1 MFLNNTIQISRV
13 DIRAGNKNFPARAF
27 LKIHYVILNRWL
39 YSKGKKFWS
48 DKKLTSFEET
58 HALISKFIESDS
70 PCVVGRLG
78 GVEASLAIWAKKIPR
93 FPFHRPMPH
102 IFADTSNGADIAGI
116 RPRNKDS
123 YSAFADLI
131 WNALQ
136 NTDFQ
141 GVWSYGYEALC
152 LPHLKER
159 PLYDVEIIAPNASHS
174 NHWMHSL
181 KGKRILVIS
190 PFKKTIESQIPKL
203 GGIWPQMPWFSDTQF
218 EIIQFP
224 YLIQPGCPEAWWEVY
239 ERIGKIVSEGNYD
252 IALLGCGG
260 LGLPFA
266 SMAKNAG
273 RVAIHLG
280 GHLQLL
286 FGIYGKRHLD
296 QPWHRVSINENWVRP
311 ESTEVPECAPRV
323 EGGGYW

>member
-1 MFLNNTIQISRV
+1 MEIKTNKLSRL
-13 DIRAGNKNFPARAF
+13 DIPPSKGYSMSLF
-27 LKIHYVILNRWL
+27 LKIHNAILKRWMEAQR
-39 YSKGKKFWS
+39 KQFWK
-48 DKKLTSFEET
+48 DKNLTSFEET
-58 HALISKFIESDS
+58 HALISKFIRSGS
-70 PCVVGRLG
+70 PRAVGRLG
-78 GVEASLAIWAKKIPR
+78 GVEASVAIWAKKMPL
-93 FPFHRPMPH
+93 FPFHRPIPH

-123 YSAFADLI
+123 YRAFAELI

-141 GVWSYGYEALC
+141 GVWSAGYEALC
-152 LPHLKER
+152 LPQLKQR
-159 PLYDVEIIAPNASHS
+159 PLYDVEIIAPSASHS
-174 NHWMHSL
+174 AHWMHAL
-181 KGKRILVIS
+181 RGRRILIVS

-203 GGIWPQMPWFSDTQF
+203 GGVWPQMPWFSDTHF

-239 ERIGKIVSEGNYD
+239 ERIGKILSEANYD

-266 SMAKNAG
+266 SLAKNAG

-286 FGIYGKRHLD
+286 FGIYGQRHLD
-296 QPWHRVSINENWVRP
+296 QPWHRQNINENWVRP
-311 ESTEVPECAPRV
+311 ETIEVPECAPRV